1 MNDLEIDKLLDDFVS
16 EERSMKVAPFMT
28 TRLMSKIENTRIEKA
43 WSIKPALAMLVVVC
57 ALSGVIS
64 AGFVFGKTYS
74 FDPGTSHALTIDES
88 SIENISYY
96 VSMTSE

>member
-1 MNDLEIDKLLDDFVS
+1 MNDLEIDKLLDDFIS
-16 EERSMKVAPFMT
+16 EERSMKVVPFMT
-28 TRLMSKIENTRIEKA
+28 TGLMSRIENTRIEKV
-43 WSIKPALAMLVVVC
+43 WKIKPALALLVFAC

-64 AGFVFGKTYS
+64 AGIFFGKTYS